1 MQTAQHVQDDE
12 YLVVPDISGLVI
24 EDEAP
29 VDNIFTEKQE
39 RLLTAPLY
47 ASWSGPPPKE
57 GQTRRVFEVLANVG
71 LFNSLHEPA
80 IVPDVML
87 SVDVKIHADL
97 SKRENRTYFIWEFG
111 KAPEVVIEIVS
122 NREGGELS
130 TKMQRYRH
138 MRILYYV
145 VYDPHLHLSKTALR
159 SYELRGDLYIAID
172 KHYYEPVGLGLV
184 EWEGVHEDHSATWIR
199 WCTKDGQLIPTAEET
214 AAQERIRADAANR
227 RADDE
232 RKRADAAN
240 RRADDERKRADDERK
255 RAEQLAAKLRALGI
269 DPDAA

>member
-12 YLVVPDISGLVI
+12 FLVVPDISGLVI

-39 RLLTAPLY
+39 GLLKAPLY
-47 ASWSGPPPKE
+47 SSWSGPPPDDD
-57 GQTRRVFEVLANVG
+57 QTPRKFEVFANVG
-71 LFNSLHEPA
+71 LFISLHESP

-87 SVDVKIHADL
+87 SLDVKIHPDL
-97 SKRENRTYFIWEFG
+97 SKKENRTYFVWEFG
-111 KAPEVVIEIVS
+111 KVPDVVIEIVS

-130 TKMQRYRH
+130 TKMKRYRT
-138 MRILYYV
+138 MRIPYYV
-145 VYDPHLHLSKTALR
+145 VYDPLHQFGKTTLR
-159 SYELRGDLYIAID
+159 SYELRGDLYIALD

-184 EWEGVHEDHSATWIR
+184 EWEGVHEKYAATWIR
-199 WCTKDGQLIPTAEET
+199 WCTKDGRLIPTADET
-214 AAQERIRADAANR
+214 AARES
-227 RADDE
+227 
-232 RKRADAAN
+232 KRADN
-240 RRADDERKRADDERK
+240 ADKRADDARQ

>member
-1 MQTAQHVQDDE
+1 MSAPSDKGLPMQTAQHVQDDE
-12 YLVVPDISGLVI
+12 YRVVPDISAVVI
-24 EDEAP
+24 EDDTP

-39 RLLTAPLY
+39 GLLKGPLY
-47 ASWSGPPPKE
+47 ASWSGPPPE
-57 GQTRRVFEVLANVG
+57 DDQIPRTFEVFANVG
-71 LFNSLHEPA
+71 LFISPHEKA

-87 SVDVKIHADL
+87 SVDVKVHEDL
-97 SKRENRTYFIWEFG
+97 SKKEHRSYFIWEFR

-122 NREGGELS
+122 NREGGELGD
-130 TKMQRYRH
+130 KMRRYRR
-138 MRILYYV
+138 MGIKYYV
-145 VYDPHLHLSKTALR
+145 VFDPLHQLGKTALR
-159 SYELRGDLYIAID
+159 SYELRGDLYIPLE

-214 AAQERIRADAANR
+214 AAQERLRADIANK

-232 RKRADAAN
+232 RKRADL
-240 RRADDERKRADDERK
+240 
-255 RAEQLAAKLRALGI
+255 LAAKLRALGV

>member
-12 YLVVPDISGLVI
+12 FLVVPDISGLVI

-39 RLLTAPLY
+39 GLLKAPLY
-47 ASWSGPPPKE
+47 SSWSGPPSDDD
-57 GQTRRVFEVLANVG
+57 QTPRKFEVFANVG
-71 LFNSLHEPA
+71 LFISLHEPP

-87 SVDVKIHADL
+87 SLDVKIHPDL
-97 SKRENRTYFIWEFG
+97 SKKENRTYFIWEFG
-111 KAPEVVIEIVS
+111 KAPDVVIEIVS

-130 TKMQRYRH
+130 TKMKRYRT
-138 MRILYYV
+138 MRIPYYV
-145 VYDPHLHLSKTALR
+145 VYDPLHQLSKTTLQ
-159 SYELRGDLYIAID
+159 SYELRGDLYIALD

-184 EWEGVHEDHSATWIR
+184 EWEGVHENYAATWIR
-199 WCTKDGQLIPTAEET
+199 WCTKEGRLIPTADET
-214 AAQERIRADAANR
+214 AARERKRADDADK

-232 RKRADAAN
+232 RKRAD
-240 RRADDERKRADDERK
+240 
-255 RAEQLAAKLRALGI
+255 QLAAKLRALGI